1 VTVSNLTDVPIFC
14 SEQRAHD
21 SLVVVEDPLVSKL
34 VCAILRRQGYSVMC
48 VEAPEV
54 MKRLCG
60 RDRFADILVTNA
72 PAPFLEFAD
81 QIRLLYL
88 SSCPD
93 PRLEA
98 QFSSCRMVRKP
109 FTPADLVHA
118 VAELEAVRRT

>member
-1 VTVSNLTDVPIFC
+1 M
-14 SEQRAHD
+14 
-21 SLVVVEDPLVSKL
+21 
-34 VCAILRRQGYSVMC
+34 CA
-48 VEAPEV
+48 EAPEV

-60 RDRFADILVTNA
+60 RDRLADILVTNA

-93 PRLEA
+93 PRLKA

-118 VAELEAVRRT
+118 VAELEAVRRTSGRKAAPAMCLPNRDVGQFVQACLGQLAHGLC